1 MKIYIWQNWFTD
13 KFLDLLSFLNKVKI
27 IEYTVCSK
35 LIIVK
40 RNKLNINL
48 LAHELVHVDQILKL
62 GFFKMMWQYLRE
74 SIKKGYANNK
84 FEEEAYVKQYSAE
97 YQKIARLLIIKLK

>member
-1 MKIYIWQNWFTD
+1 M
-13 KFLDLLSFLNKVKI
+13 SFFNKVKVVG
-27 IEYTVCSK
+27 YTVCSK

-74 SIKKGYANNK
+74 SIKNGYANNK
-84 FEEEAYVKQYSAE
+84 FEEEAYIKQYFAE
-97 YQKIARLLIIKLK
+97 YQKRARQLIIKLK